1 MTIESFLRFVMR
13 YNTVLVEVLIT
24 SILVCAAYLSY
35 RLFKAERDSELGVSG
50 GADLSNLEGLLQSV
64 IEKANLVPTGGAAGD
79 HAASEKLAE
88 QISTLKMELEK
99 KQSEIENMKGAAGAQ
114 SEGGG
119 MTAEE
124 KKNLEAQMLELQRKL
139 EEYDII
145 AQDIADLSFYKE
157 ENQRLQRELES
168 KGGASKAAP
177 PGPTPTS
184 AAAETVISTKAPM
197 ENMPSPESSIMP
209 SAIEEKPEGK
219 VLNMETRAE
228 SPASPEVTAPEISI
242 PAAAIDDIVT
252 SVAMEKTP
260 DLQEGPISDAD
271 MAQFSAEVV
280 KQTASTQP
288 EADNFINDDLMK
300 DWESTVAEQEKTG
313 ALAEPDV
320 LQATKPTV
328 AAASPATEGN
338 PLEGSMDLDKM
349 AQEAGGLSEAPSDSS
364 PTIDPS
370 SHELDPEKLA
380 AEADKLVASSG
391 GIKNDMDEFQ
401 KFISKDKGS

>member
-1 MTIESFLRFVMR
+1 MR

-64 IEKANLVPTGGAAGD
+64 IEKANLVPTGGGSGD
-79 HAASEKLAE
+79 NAASEKLAE
-88 QISTLKMELEK
+88 QISTLKIELEK

-114 SEGGG
+114 AEGGG
-119 MTAEE
+119 MTADE

-168 KGGASKAAP
+168 KGGASKAAATA
-177 PGPTPTS
+177 PTPAS
-184 AAAETVISTKAPM
+184 AVAAETVIGTKAPI
-197 ENMPSPESSIMP
+197 EAKPSPETSIMP
-209 SAIEEKPEGK
+209 SAVEEKPEGK
-219 VLNMETRAE
+219 VLNMETRTE
-228 SPASPEVTAPEISI
+228 SPAAPEVNSPEVSI

-252 SVAMEKTP
+252 SVATEKTP

-300 DWESTVAEQEKTG
+300 DWESTVAEQEKSG
-313 ALAEPDV
+313 ALAEPDI
-320 LQATKPTV
+320 LQASKP
-328 AAASPATEGN
+328 AAVSVPASESN

-349 AQEAGGLSEAPSDSS
+349 AQEAGGLLETQTDSAPSM
-364 PTIDPS
+364 DPS

-401 KFISKDKGS
+401 KFISKDKGR